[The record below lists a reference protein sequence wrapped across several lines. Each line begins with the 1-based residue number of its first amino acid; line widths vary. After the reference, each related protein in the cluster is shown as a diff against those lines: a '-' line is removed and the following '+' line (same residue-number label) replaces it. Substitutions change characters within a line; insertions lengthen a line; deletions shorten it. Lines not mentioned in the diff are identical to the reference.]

1 MKKDE
6 KKAKPEKKPAAAKA
20 VATKK
25 IEKPVA
31 KKTVVAKK
39 IVAEKSAL
47 GIPGIQMPENQ
58 CEDKNCPFHGKLAVR
73 GRVFEGIVKSDKME
87 KSVTIQFDRLSFVPK
102 YERYEKRRTKIKA
115 HNPPC
120 IDAKSKNHVKI
131 IECRPLSKTKNFVV
145 IACESSKS

>member
-6 KKAKPEKKPAAAKA
+6 KKANPKKKPAAAKA
-20 VATKK
+20 VAKKK
-25 IEKPVA
+25 IEKPIM
-31 KKTVVAKK
+31 KKTEKSIA
-39 IVAEKSAL
+39 KSAL
-47 GIPGIQMPENQ
+47 GIPGIQMPDNK

-73 GRVFEGIVKSDKME
+73 GRVFEGIVKSDKMD

-120 IDAKSKNHVKI
+120 IDAKSGDHVKI
-131 IECRPLSKTKNFVV
+131 TECRPLSKTKNFVV